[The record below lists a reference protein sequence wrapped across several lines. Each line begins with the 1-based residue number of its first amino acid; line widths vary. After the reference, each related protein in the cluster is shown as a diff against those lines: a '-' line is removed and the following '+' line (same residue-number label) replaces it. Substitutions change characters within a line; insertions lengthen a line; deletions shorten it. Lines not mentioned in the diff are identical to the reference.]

1 MNDTEN
7 KRNTSKDL
15 EDKEYLDQLAN
26 EASDIFNVDD
36 KELAIDDTGDEEP
49 IDSLFNLNS
58 PNGDNNIKRQNMKPR
73 FRLNKPLLLLGV
85 AMIITSAVV
94 ISKDKMATNK
104 NRDEAFSSSIVET
117 VTESVKVTE
126 IPVDMN
132 EEIEIYTENSDSN
145 GKMRLTNI
153 PVVVTDEVDAYF
165 KDTIDYL
172 KLAMTVDSFIA
183 SNSLYGNTDL
193 VQAFGKLVEDYNSAL
208 LEWEVHSV
216 PEGCEKYD
224 SMISKSLSA
233 YQYYFGEVLSGCS
246 LETEE
251 EYRNKL
257 QAAVAYVK
265 ATVDYT
271 STAKDFEPV
280 FYYYGL
286 YE

>member
-1 MNDTEN
+1 MNDIEN
-7 KRNTSKDL
+7 ERGTGQDL
-15 EDKEYLDQLAN
+15 EDKEYIDQLAA
-26 EASDIFNVDD
+26 EASSIFNVED
-36 KELAIDDTGDEEP
+36 KESAIDDIDDEEP
-49 IDSLFNLNS
+49 IDSLLNLNS
-58 PNGDNNIKRQNMKPR
+58 SNGDNNTERQNTRPR
-73 FRLNKPLLLLGV
+73 FRLNKPLLLLGL

-94 ISKDKMATNK
+94 INKDKMTTDK
-104 NRDEAFSSSIVET
+104 NRDEALSTSTVESM
-117 VTESVKVTE
+117 TELFETTETSVE
-126 IPVDMN
+126 MN
-132 EEIEIYTENSDSN
+132 EEIEIYTENSDSE

-172 KLAMTVDSFIA
+172 KLAMSVDNFIA
-183 SNSLYGNTDL
+183 TNALYGNTDL

-208 LEWEVHSV
+208 LEWENHSV

-224 SMISKSLSA
+224 SMISKSLNA

-251 EYRNKL
+251 EYENKL

-271 STAKDFEPV
+271 STAEDFEPV